1 MERDFMGLNSK
12 DTVVKEEA
20 LEGCKE
26 PVFSISS
33 DVRWPFSN
41 GFEAFNNHQSGEIQS
56 APLLQLHHDTKQA
69 VPVSMSSPFFRHLF
83 VGGDAS
89 VNPQLYGGVPV
100 ISPHLV
106 LPSTG
111 SFFAPTTEP
120 WYSSKAA
127 SAPAQLTIFYGGI
140 VNVYDDI
147 SPEKAQAIMFL
158 AGKGAFVAA
167 ANGPQPR
174 GQAQVPKPMTPAGD
188 AVYMSQQISTQ
199 PCSAVSSPMSVSSHP
214 VGQLTGGPANK
225 DEAAKRSGGSPTP
238 VTQMDTPRIMSSFRQ
253 ARQSAVPQARKA
265 SLARFL
271 EKRKERVMA
280 SVPYRLNKN
289 SISSAANSTAV
300 IAASE

>member
-1 MERDFMGLNSK
+1 MERDFMGLNSRA
-12 DTVVKEEA
+12 TVVKEEA
-20 LEGCKE
+20 LKE

-41 GFEAFNNHQSGEIQS
+41 GFEAFNNHQLGEIQS
-56 APLLQLHHDTKQA
+56 ANFLQLHHDTKQA
-69 VPVSMSSPFFRHLF
+69 VPVSMSSPFFRHHLA
-83 VGGDAS
+83 GAS
-89 VNPQLYGGVPV
+89 VNPQLFGGVPV
-100 ISPHLV
+100 MSPHLV

-111 SFFAPTTEP
+111 SFFAPTTE
-120 WYSSKAA
+120 SCSKAA
-127 SAPAQLTIFYGGI
+127 SASAQLTIFYGGM

-174 GQAQVPKPMTPAGD
+174 GQAPTNPAGD
-188 AVYMSQQISTQ
+188 AVYMSQPISTQ

-214 VGQLTGGPANK
+214 VPQSTANK
-225 DEAAKRSGGSPTP
+225 SEAAKRIGGSTTP
-238 VTQMDTPRIMSSFRQ
+238 VTQMDTPRVMSSFRQ

-280 SVPYRLNKN
+280 SVPYRLGKN
-289 SISSAANSTAV
+289 SIGSVANSTAV
-300 IAASE
+300 IAASEQRV